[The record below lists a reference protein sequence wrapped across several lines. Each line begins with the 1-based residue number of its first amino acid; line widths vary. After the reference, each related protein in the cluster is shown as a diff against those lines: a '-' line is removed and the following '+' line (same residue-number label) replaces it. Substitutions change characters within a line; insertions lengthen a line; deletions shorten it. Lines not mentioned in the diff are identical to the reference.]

1 MTYALLPLTL
11 VVRISLDEANL
22 EVWRSVRRKFPIV
35 IWMANDG
42 HLDLGNYNRNG
53 GKVLALRSSQATD
66 AIGLNDG
73 T

>member
-11 VVRISLDEANL
+11 VVRISLGEANL
-22 EVWRSVRRKFPIV
+22 EVWRSVRRKVPIA

-42 HLDLGNYNRNG
+42 HLGLGNYNRNG
-53 GKVLALRSSQATD
+53 GKILALRSSQAID

-73 T
+73 M